1 MLLHWSLYL
10 PCHLA
15 IVADTISRKE
25 VPQSSSL
32 EPRIKSQ
39 NFPKATVSLQLETSS
54 KSRFLIAFISS
65 PESFS
70 IRNASFFKER

>member
-1 MLLHWSLYL
+1 MLLYWSLYL
-10 PCHLA
+10 PFHLP
-15 IVADTISRKE
+15 IVAETISRKE

-54 KSRFLIAFISS
+54 KSRFFIAFISC

>member
-1 MLLHWSLYL
+1 MLLYWSLYL
-10 PCHLA
+10 PFHLP

-54 KSRFLIAFISS
+54 KSRFLIAFISC

>member
-1 MLLHWSLYL
+1 MLLYWSLYL
-10 PCHLA
+10 PCQLA
-15 IVADTISRKE
+15 IVADTISRKG

-54 KSRFLIAFISS
+54 KSRFLIAFISC